1 MESKTNRRRE
11 ITIVNKVDRLS
22 EEVKVLAL
30 NLAIYLAKAKPNSKE
45 LGKMEPDF
53 VRLVNGTIKA
63 VQEITHLVGAARHL
77 ETMAYD
83 VPSGAVSR
91 DRIELK
97 LNSILDQCS
106 SIMDTLSKSTDLTV

>member
-1 MESKTNRRRE
+1 MEPKTNRRRE
-11 ITIVNKVDRLS
+11 VTIVNKVDRLS

-53 VRLVNGTIKA
+53 VRLVNGTIKV
-63 VQEITHLVGAARHL
+63 VQEITQLVSAARHM

-83 VPSGAVSR
+83 PPTGAVPM
-91 DRIELK
+91 DRIEVK

-106 SIMDTLSKSTDLTV
+106 RIMNSLSSQADLTV